1 MKQKKL
7 MRQIPDVQEEHASGL
22 VGEPKLDCHQKADS
36 TVYRAYDG
44 ISNVIALSHQWETFL
59 ILAKSH

>member
-7 MRQIPDVQEEHASGL
+7 MWQIPDVQEEHASGL

-44 ISNVIALSHQWETFL
+44 ISNVIALSHQ
-59 ILAKSH
+59 